1 MILDRPPLA
10 LTLGDPAG
18 IGPELALAAWR
29 ARSVNP
35 GVPPF
40 FVVGDP
46 AFLERTAYRLGET
59 IPIAEIDPETAAEVF
74 PRALPVVPLPSGAA
88 IAAEPAKPDPAHAG
102 ATLES
107 ITAAVGFVQA
117 GRASAVVTNPIAKYV
132 LTQVGFAHPGH
143 TEFLAALS
151 AAPGAEPP
159 LPVMMIWSE
168 GLSVVPVTIHVAL
181 RRVPELLTAELV
193 MRTARIV
200 AADLTAR
207 FGMARPRLV
216 LAGLNPHAGE
226 AGTMGTEDRD
236 VLAPAVERLRAE
248 GLDIRGPLPA
258 DTMFHHRARATYDVA
273 LAPTHDQA
281 LIPIKTIAFDE
292 GVNVTLGLPFI
303 RTSPDHGTA
312 FDIAGQGVARPDSL
326 IAALRLADRLARN
339 VAANRPAPPS
349 ADVIPMSA
357 YADRPR
363 PARPTHFEPTDEL

>member
-1 MILDRPPLA
+1 MMQDRPPLA

-29 ARSVNP
+29 ARSANP

-40 FVVGDP
+40 FLVADP
-46 AFLERTAYRLGET
+46 AFVERTAYRLGET
-59 IPIAEIDPETAAEVF
+59 VPVAEIDPETAAEVF
-74 PRALPVVPLPSGAA
+74 PRALPVVPLPSGTPIEAL
-88 IAAEPAKPDPAHAG
+88 PAKPDPAHAG
-102 ATLES
+102 ATIES

-117 GRASAVVTNPIAKYV
+117 GRASAIVTNPIAKYV

-143 TEFLAALS
+143 TEFLAAL
-151 AAPGAEPP
+151 AAGPGAEPP

-168 GLSVVPVTIHVAL
+168 GLAVVPVTIHVAL
-181 RRVPELLTAELV
+181 RRVPDLLTADLV
-193 MRTARIV
+193 ERTARIV

-207 FGMARPRLV
+207 FGMERPRLV

-236 VLAPAVERLRAE
+236 VLAPVVERLRAE

-258 DTMFHHRARATYDVA
+258 DTLFHARARATYDVA

-312 FDIAGQGVARPDSL
+312 FDIAGQGIARPDSL
-326 IAALRLADRLARN
+326 IAALRLADRLAGH
-339 VAANRPAPPS
+339 VAARRPARAV
-349 ADVIPMSA
+349 ADVLPISD
-357 YADRPR
+357 YLNRPR
-363 PARPTHFEPTDEL
+363 PSRPTHFDPTDEL